1 MEVIS
6 YADDVRSQ
14 KPNTWTCWMMRQ
26 QGDKQQQEATTT
38 LWLERPR
45 EKGLFWKAE
54 SWWELHIRSLKS

>member
-1 MEVIS
+1 MEVIG

-38 LWLERPR
+38 YGWRGPERKVSFGKQNHGGNCIS
-45 EKGLFWKAE
+45 EV
-54 SWWELHIRSLKS
+54 